1 MQPSLAPSTSSAPS
15 MSPSISAQPSSEP
28 SQQPSVSMQP
38 SGVVSIG
45 IANDTSCIVICM
57 CNRMSKFGEVRAV
70 AVVFFE
76 LKGREGNHWN

>member
-1 MQPSLAPSTSSAPS
+1 
-15 MSPSISAQPSSEP
+15 
-28 SQQPSVSMQP
+28 MQP

-57 CNRMSKFGEVRAV
+57 CNRLSKFGEVRAV